1 MVQAL
6 GASVSIQRRSVTQKR
21 NTGGRDSQ
29 GTMTCFFLVC
39 LRMCS
44 CEYVHMKHEIDVMDL
59 FQCCHLTGVCHSAWP
74 LCECWRSNAGP
85 NACMTHVLLIESS
98 MLCRDGRGDLET

>member
-1 MVQAL
+1 
-6 GASVSIQRRSVTQKR
+6 
-21 NTGGRDSQ
+21 
-29 GTMTCFFLVC
+29 
-39 LRMCS
+39 
-44 CEYVHMKHEIDVMDL
+44 MKHEINVMDL